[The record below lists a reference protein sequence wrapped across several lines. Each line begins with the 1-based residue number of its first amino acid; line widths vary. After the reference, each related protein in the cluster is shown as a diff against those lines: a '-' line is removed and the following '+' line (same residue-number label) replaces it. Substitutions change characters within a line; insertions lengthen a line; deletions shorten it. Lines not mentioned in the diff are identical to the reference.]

1 MGDHITE
8 TGSVFT
14 DRRYVCVILFNVV
27 ALWPG
32 CVVKYSRRKPTSHI
46 SGFIMI
52 SFAIY
57 ILIGEELLFKSKTE
71 INCERRK
78 TIFSWLQIMMKEFYA
93 TGPQKER

>member
-1 MGDHITE
+1 
-8 TGSVFT
+8 
-14 DRRYVCVILFNVV
+14 
-27 ALWPG
+27 
-32 CVVKYSRRKPTSHI
+32 
-46 SGFIMI
+46 MI

-78 TIFSWLQIMMKEFYA
+78 TIFSLLQIMMKEFYA